1 MGAAAGFI
9 GFLTN
14 NVITFVFVLSLL
26 VFVHEMGHYLVGRWS
41 GIRIMAF
48 SIGFGPE
55 IAGFTDRHGTRWK
68 LSLIPL
74 GGYVRFF
81 GDEDA
86 SSKTDVDQ
94 LSAMTEEERAQ
105 SFAGAKL
112 WKRAATVAAGPIA
125 NFILAIAIFAVLFSI
140 YGRTA
145 ADPVVAMVTRDGAAA
160 EAGIEP
166 GDRLVAI
173 DGVKITTFDEVQR
186 YVGLRP
192 SRTIVLSVERDGQ
205 KRDFQII
212 PKLVEDT
219 DQFGNKMEMGRIGI
233 ALVDP
238 LVTAIEPAGPAAKAG
253 ILAGD
258 RLVAIDG
265 NNVATYYDI
274 GRYVSD
280 RPGKSIVLTVQ
291 RNGQMRDF
299 PVVPERLTDTDA
311 SGNKKDVGSI
321 GIAPIDPLVGSIAP
335 DSPAEAA
342 GLELGDRIL
351 SVDGRAIGSI
361 GEVQRYAA
369 AHADKPVTLSVERNG
384 QTRDLSVTPKKSEE
398 ADAFGT
404 QTEIATIGITDGQ
417 KPIKLRYEAYGPLQ
431 AVGEGVK
438 QTGSIISGTFEY
450 IANVIGGYMKAD
462 QLGGPIRVAQLSGQM
477 ATLGFAAVL
486 QFAAILSVSIGL
498 LNLMPVPVLDG
509 GHLMFY
515 AIEAVRGKPLGA
527 RAQDIAFRIGF
538 AMVLSL
544 MVFATW
550 NDISSRLG

>member
-1 MGAAAGFI
+1 MGSVAGII

-41 GIRIMAF
+41 DIRIMAF
-48 SIGFGPE
+48 SVGFGPE

-125 NFILAIAIFAVLFSI
+125 NFILAIAIFAVLFSV
-140 YGRTA
+140 YGRTV
-145 ADPVVAMVTRDGAAA
+145 ADPVVAMVTRGGAAA
-160 EAGIEP
+160 EAGIER

-173 DGVKITTFDEVQR
+173 DGNKIATFDEVQR
-186 YVGLRP
+186 YVGMRP
-192 SRTIVLSVERDGQ
+192 GRSIVLSVERDGQ
-205 KRDFQII
+205 KRDFNIV
-212 PKLVEDT
+212 PKLAEDT

-238 LVTAIEPAGPAAKAG
+238 VVTAVEPRGPAAQAG
-253 ILAGD
+253 VQPGD
-258 RLVAIDG
+258 RLVAVDG
-265 NNVATYYDI
+265 NNVGTYYDI
-274 GRYVSD
+274 VRYIGD
-280 RPGKSIVLTVQ
+280 RPGKSVVLTVE
-291 RNGQMRDF
+291 RNGQTRDL
-299 PVVPERLTDTDA
+299 PMVPAALPQIDS
-311 SGNKKDVGSI
+311 SGNKKDIGSI
-321 GIAPIDPLVGSIAP
+321 GISPVDPLVATISE
-335 DSPAEAA
+335 DSPAA
-342 GLELGDRIL
+342 GAGIALGDRIL

-361 GEVQRYAA
+361 GEVQRYVATR
-369 AHADKPVTLSVERNG
+369 ADKTVVLSVEHDG
-384 QTRDLSVTPKKSEE
+384 VTGDVKVTPKMTAEP
-398 ADAFGT
+398 DAFGNES
-404 QTEIATIGITDGQ
+404 EIGSIGITDGQ
-417 KPIKLRYEAYGPLQ
+417 KPIKLRYEAYGPFQ
-431 AVGEGVK
+431 ALSEGIK

-450 IANVIGGYMKAD
+450 LGNVIGGYMKAD

-477 ATLGFAAVL
+477 ATLGFSAVL

-550 NDISSRLG
+550 NDISSRIG